1 MISPMR
7 PGIVLPRLD
16 QYTGAIPAGWI
27 WEPKL
32 DDERAI
38 LSGGELCNRFGRPL
52 APHKARAFAPALR
65 DLVALGMPLDLA
77 LLGFRGHL
85 PLGAVVVLDIPG
97 RAPYLDRKA
106 PLAKLPVLPR
116 PMDAVPGTVYRL
128 PHSMDARALFEA
140 TIDVP
145 GLEGVVGRRPG
156 APYVEGTSRDMAKS
170 RWKAA

>member
-16 QYTGAIPAGWI
+16 QYTGAIPTGWI

-38 LSGGELCNRFGRPL
+38 LHSGTLFNRFGRQL
-52 APHKARAFAPALR
+52 APHKAKVFLPVIRER
-65 DLVALGMPLDLA
+65 LGFGGFLDLA

-85 PLGAVVVLDIPG
+85 PLGAVVLLDAPG
-97 RAPYLDRKA
+97 KLGYLDRKA
-106 PLAKLPVLPR
+106 PFAQLPILELP
-116 PMDAVPGTVYRL
+116 MAAVPGTVYRL
-128 PHSMDARALFEA
+128 PHSMDARALFES
-140 TIDVP
+140 TINVP
-145 GLEGVVGRRPG
+145 GLEGIIGRRPG

-170 RWKAA
+170 RWRAA

>member
-7 PGIVLPRLD
+7 PGITIPRLD
-16 QYTGAIPAGWI
+16 QYTGALPAGWI

-38 LSGGELCNRFGRPL
+38 LLDGMLYNRFGRPL
-52 APHKARAFAPALR
+52 APHKAQAFAPALS
-65 DLVALGMPLDLA
+65 DLAGLGMPLDLA

-97 RAPYLDRKA
+97 KAPYLDRKA
-106 PLAKLPVLPR
+106 PLANLPILAR
-116 PMDAVPGTVYRL
+116 PVEAVPGRVYRL
-128 PHSMDARALFEA
+128 AQYIDARALFQE
-140 TIDVP
+140 TINVP
-145 GLEGVVGRRPG
+145 GLEGIVGRRPG

-170 RWKAA
+170 RWKTA